1 MLAALVAFG
10 LAVYE
15 PLQLTD
21 ENFEA
26 QLNKSRVSF
35 VMASRSNITFCE
47 SVLPKFRAVAEIM
60 KDKCQFVVLEHDAS
74 VQVREKYGIFAYP
87 SLFVFRGT
95 VLSAEYAGE
104 REAPPML
111 TYLKRVLGPRV
122 IRLDTARTTNDFLNQ
137 NAGVVV
143 LAGYDI
149 SKQQKLIFQKVANNL
164 SDLIPFAFA
173 DSPEAIQQLGLED
186 GQYLRLHRRDDK
198 KILEF
203 DLEGN
208 YTEDNLRAWVLEN
221 RVPRYWAK
229 NGIIFRDLSFDPRL
243 TLLSFVDTTRKAS
256 MDAMH
261 LAMERVLSEYAQN
274 ITYVYADTRDMSS
287 LVMSL
292 GFSGQVDPL
301 WLMVKFAGGEM
312 RDRYAFP
319 ERALGSPEN
328 IARFVGHVLNITA
341 QAAIKSEDP
350 VPNQSGPLYKL
361 VGKEFRDSVADPKL
375 DVMTAVL
382 IGSEDNRTRTLGIV
396 NETAH
401 ELVRQKTKTVK
412 FYYIDMELN
421 DLPGL
426 KVANWTTPIV
436 LLWPAGADKVPYLFE
451 GDTPMT
457 QLMNGIKAHGK
468 TKLRF
473 KIPEQKVKV
482 GDDL

>member
-1 MLAALVAFG
+1 MLPALVAFG

-35 VMASRSNITFCE
+35 VMASRSNITFCQ

-74 VQVREKYGIFAYP
+74 AQVREKYGIFSYP

-95 VLSAEYAGE
+95 TLSAEYPGQ

-111 TYLKRVLGPRV
+111 AYLKRIIGPRV
-122 IRLDTARTTNDFLNQ
+122 VRLDSARTTNDFLNQ

-164 SDLIPFAFA
+164 SDLIPFAFS
-173 DSPEAIQQLGLED
+173 DSPEAIQQLGLEE
-186 GQYLRLHRRDDK
+186 GQYLRLHRRDDRK
-198 KILEF
+198 TIEF
-203 DLEGN
+203 DIEGN
-208 YTEDNLRAWVLEN
+208 YTEENLRTWVLEN
-221 RVPRYWAK
+221 RTPRYWAK
-229 NGIIFRDLSFDPRL
+229 NGIIFRDLAFDSRL
-243 TLLSFVDTTRKAS
+243 TLVSLVDTTRKAS

-261 LAMERVLSEYAQN
+261 LAMERVFTEYNHN
-274 ITYVYADTRDMSS
+274 ITYVYADIQEMSS
-287 LVMSL
+287 VAMSP
-292 GFSGQVDPL
+292 GVTGQADPL
-301 WLMVKFAGGEM
+301 WLMVRFAGGEM
-312 RDRYAFP
+312 QDRYAFP
-319 ERALGSPEN
+319 EGALGSPEN
-328 IARFVGHVLNITA
+328 IARFVAHVLNITA
-341 QAAIKSEDP
+341 QAAIKSEEP

-375 DVMTAVL
+375 DVATAIL
-382 IGSEDNRTRTLGIV
+382 IGSEENRTKTLTVV
-396 NETAH
+396 NETAQ
-401 ELVRQKTKTVK
+401 ELTRQKTKTVK

-426 KVANWTTPIV
+426 EVGNWTSPVV
-436 LLWPAGADKVPYLFE
+436 LLWPAGADKVPFLFQ
-451 GDTPMT
+451 GDIPMT
-457 QLMNGIKAHGK
+457 ELMSGIKTHGK

-473 KIPEQKVKV
+473 KIPEQKDTLP
-482 GDDL
+482 DDL